1 MTLSKTCDEPS
12 ARVRVVPFTAVTALP
27 FTMRSAKGAVIFF
40 TYSREPPQTV
50 RQGCWVSRP
59 RKPWLCQKRMRVR
72 AGKESMRSGGDDQTA
87 AAMGA
92 RYHSRKSRPY
102 PRAATYSASVTSPY
116 FGSASSATV
125 SLLKRLIWRSIFQK
139 RGLRRF
145 FRCEKSRFTEP
156 PLNSIPAW
164 ACWTEK
170 DMSVGLVATSSSL
183 KRRVRC
189 G

>member
-1 MTLSKTCDEPS
+1 MTLSEVWEEPS
-12 ARVRVVPFTAVTALP
+12 ERVRVVPFTAVTALP
-27 FTMRSAKGAVIFF
+27 LTMRPAKEAVMIF

-125 SLLKRLIWRSIFQK
+125 SLLKRLICRSIFQK
-139 RGLRRF
+139 RGRSRFLRW
-145 FRCEKSRFTEP
+145 EKSRFTEP
-156 PLNSIPAW
+156 PLNSIPAL

-170 DMSVGLVATSSSL
+170 DMSVGFVATFSSL
-183 KRRVRC
+183 NNLVRC